1 MADIKT
7 LQDKVDNLKTLI
19 ERDSITPVSLGTL
32 LDYFIEV
39 IAGIRST
46 LESSDS
52 NILSQIT
59 DLSTELTAKATR
71 LEEGYKSADE
81 GLSAR
86 ITTNANNIAA
96 NASTIATHTEEITDL
111 TAECRNLDEA
121 FHSADEGLQKSID
134 ANKASIA
141 ANASTI
147 ATHTEEISNLTAE
160 CRALDEAYHSADE
173 QLSARINTNA
183 AGITDNAAK
192 IAENA
197 NGIAAVRLT
206 AAANK
211 LDLARINI
219 VNFHGITTL
228 AHLENPQSEQ
238 DRQEAV
244 GKILFLSDVGY
255 FGSIEDPTLPI
266 GWHEDDDW
274 DGERYNEEVDGV
286 KRLRLDTIFRLDNN
300 LYRGSIDGGSP
311 ALVKYADI
319 NEVNAVSQSLESTN
333 DTLRDL
339 TDTVNQNFEQA
350 DKALR
355 DALASLVPTGVT
367 ATAPTRLTLGNA
379 EPNFVVAA
387 LEPEGVA
394 QNFVFITDN
403 RVAAVAPDGKLT
415 LIAPGHA
422 EIYVVPTL
430 NTSLAKKVIVEV
442 VEPTVMGVSIPNTSS
457 GGEGEEGEAVDSEMR
472 LLSDGA
478 IRFN

>member
-1 MADIKT
+1 MADINT
-7 LQDKVDNLKTLI
+7 LQEKVDNLKGLI
-19 ERDSITPVSLGTL
+19 ERDSITPVSLGSL
-32 LDYFIEV
+32 LDYFIQV
-39 IAGIRST
+39 ILAIRTT
-46 LESSDS
+46 LEYSDN
-52 NILSQIT
+52 NIITQIG
-59 DLSTELTAKATR
+59 DLSTELTAATR
-71 LEEGYKSADE
+71 SLEEAYKSADE
-81 GLSAR
+81 GLSKR
-86 ITTNANNIAA
+86 IDTNATNIAT
-96 NASTIATHTEEITDL
+96 NASNITSLNGRVNINSTTIVSNTSKINDNAAKIATN
-111 TAECRNLDEA
+111 TADIETLYN
-121 FHSADEGLQKSID
+121 
-134 ANKASIA
+134 
-141 ANASTI
+141 
-147 ATHTEEISNLTAE
+147 E

-211 LDLARINI
+211 SDLARINI

-244 GKILFLSDVGY
+244 SKILFLSDVGY

-266 GWHEDDDW
+266 GWHDDADW
-274 DGERYNEEVDGV
+274 DGERYNTTTDGI
-286 KRLRLDTIFRLDNN
+286 KHPRLDTIFRLDNN
-300 LYRGSIDGGSP
+300 LYRGSIDGGLP
-311 ALVKYADI
+311 VLVKYADT
-319 NEVNAVSQSLESTN
+319 NEVNAVSRSVESTN

-339 TDTVNQNFEQA
+339 TDTVNQNFEDC

-367 ATAPTRLTLGNA
+367 ASAPARLTLGNA